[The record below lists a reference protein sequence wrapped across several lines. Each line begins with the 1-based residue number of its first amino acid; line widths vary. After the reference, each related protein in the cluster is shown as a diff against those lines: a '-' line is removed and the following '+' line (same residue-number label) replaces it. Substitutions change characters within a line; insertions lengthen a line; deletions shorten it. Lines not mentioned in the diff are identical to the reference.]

1 LNFVGK
7 FDGSLPASGDG
18 LHPKP
23 QMHVESVSGH
33 APKDSIVVEDAHLLF
48 TGDFKRTGSDL
59 VISKDGHEVVV
70 PDYFRGEKRAPLAS
84 SDGAYLTGDVVN
96 ALSGYTQF
104 AQADGS
110 ASVAKVIGHVTKM
123 TGSATVLRN
132 GVSIVL
138 NLGDNVNKGDVVQAG
153 SNSTLG
159 ITFIDGGVFGLGS
172 NAKMVLNE
180 MIYDPNGSSNS
191 SLLSLVQG
199 TISFVAGATAKH
211 GDMKVDTPVAT
222 MGIRGTAMLIDIDF
236 PVPGSL
242 DLPAIRVPLAARF
255 QMLLEAN
262 GYSGSAVLLDRVTLL
277 PIATVNQPGTQTS
290 INGQGVVSFEPSA
303 QLSPEAQDVINKVFA
318 LKFANADPN
327 QLFHFTDTPIPINT
341 FTQLA
346 DAPYSQA
353 LITAANVLDQ
363 SSSKTTSGPIDPSSH
378 IPGPPSVSVSNQTLS
393 EKVGITGSSLI
404 DKVSGTITYT
414 DINQGDVPTAKTTFD
429 SFTYQDAQHPGRQLA
444 DAHAT
449 GCDRGGQSAAC
460 RGSGSSRQ
468 KHGHRDL
475 DLRDRRP

>member
-7 FDGSLPASGDG
+7 FDGGLPASGDG

-23 QMHVESVSGH
+23 QMHVETVSGH
-33 APKDSIVVEDAHLLF
+33 APKDSIVVEEAHLLF

-84 SDGAYLTGDVVN
+84 PDGAYLTGDIVN

-123 TGSATVLRN
+123 TGSATVIRN

-159 ITFIDGGVFGLGS
+159 ITFIDGAVFGLGS

-180 MIYDPNGSSNS
+180 MVYDPNGSSNS

-222 MGIRGTAMLIDIDF
+222 MGIRGTAMLIEIDF
-236 PVPGSL
+236 EV
-242 DLPAIRVPLAARF
+242 PAIGGAPPCRY
-255 QMLLEAN
+255 QMLLEPN

-290 INGQGVVSFEPSA
+290 INGQGVVSFNPAA

-327 QLFHFTDTPIPINT
+327 SPPHFTDGVVPETKFVQLETGLYVNVTLTPPNHPDPGAPRLQVVLSIPVVMSRARRR
-341 FTQLA
+341 F
-346 DAPYSQA
+346 
-353 LITAANVLDQ
+353 
-363 SSSKTTSGPIDPSSH
+363 GPSTRSFP
-378 IPGPPSVSVSNQTLS
+378 
-393 EKVGITGSSLI
+393 KGITLPAVRRSIRSPARSAMRISTSATFRLPRPRSLRPRT
-404 DKVSGTITYT
+404 KMLSTMMS
-414 DINQGDVPTAKTTFD
+414 P
-429 SFTYQDAQHPGRQLA
+429 
-444 DAHAT
+444 
-449 GCDRGGQSAAC
+449 
-460 RGSGSSRQ
+460 
-468 KHGHRDL
+468 
-475 DLRDRRP
+475 RR